1 MEKSDTG
8 VSFGPP
14 ENKLGIKGSP
24 TRTVILE
31 NVAASRMIGEP
42 GTGFRTAL
50 ATLDHT
56 RITIAAQAIGIAQG
70 ALDYA
75 VGYVKQRSQFGQAI
89 AEFQGV
95 QFMLADMAMKLEA
108 ARQLTYH
115 AAALSEQAMAGK
127 QVSGLTFASS
137 AAKCFASDTAMAR
150 STKAPIRS
158 SASSWP
164 ASFSPVSGYRSTAGF
179 RARDGKSVGQDDER
193 LHLRSCLHW
202 RLSAVKR
209 QPAEVALAILESA

>member
-1 MEKSDTG
+1 
-8 VSFGPP
+8 
-14 ENKLGIKGSP
+14 
-24 TRTVILE
+24 
-31 NVAASRMIGEP
+31 MIGEA

-108 ARQLTYH
+108 AARQDRDAVPQR
-115 AAALSEQAMAGK
+115 AAARAR
-127 QVSGLTFASS
+127 SGGRGSPGGSSPSSISRRSRAASS
-137 AAKCFASDTAMAR
+137 TCSGPRPAGQRHRR
-150 STKAPIRS
+150 SPNSIGSICKPILRH
-158 SASSWP
+158 WP
-164 ASFSPVSGYRSTAGF
+164 WDRHPR
-179 RARDGKSVGQDDER
+179 
-193 LHLRSCLHW
+193 
-202 RLSAVKR
+202 
-209 QPAEVALAILESA
+209 PANMVR